1 MSSSRFKN
9 QRAKVEKKDI
19 SLLTLLANE
28 STADSR
34 KLLKKY
40 GKEDSTDYEDLEK
53 KLADLYFSSTDK
65 IQLEK
70 EMAQIHPHKKWLLK
84 YETPKIEIKKEEPKV
99 NIVAQEE
106 KAPSSI
112 KVVEQG
118 LQHNCSQH
126 GNNCPYHEREHERM
140 RMSDISSS
148 FEGGLDNKSHTPRV
162 DTNTI
167 IAVLGI
173 IGIVS
178 VLGIILNKNK

>member
-1 MSSSRFKN
+1 MSNNRFKN

-84 YETPKIEIKKEEPKV
+84 YETPKVEIKKEEPKV
-99 NIVAQEE
+99 NIVVKEE
-106 KAPSSI
+106 KVPTGVS
-112 KVVEQG
+112 VFEQG
-118 LQHNCSQH
+118 SQHDCSQH
-126 GNNCPYHEREHERM
+126 GNKCPYHEREHERM
-140 RMSDISSS
+140 RMSDVSSS
-148 FEGGLDNKSHTPRV
+148 FEGGLDSKSNTPRV

-173 IGIVS
+173 IGIVA
-178 VLGIILNKNK
+178 VLGIIVNKNK